1 MTEIKSGAKIVSRL
15 LNRPNLA
22 AEPVF
27 EAPGSVL
34 FANAK
39 GGKVLSIANPLPVQ
53 EPRYYDAVM
62 MSKDYKAEMI
72 EWLKKLSGRIL
83 GGVCYFGV
91 GPVTCL
97 AGRTTEGE
105 NIVVLNAVDLDGD
118 ETPELRFEKTPSAVE
133 RLQGD
138 STWEKVGFEKTGVGT
153 VRIHSR
159 VCVQQAAIFRYR

>member
-1 MTEIKSGAKIVSRL
+1 MKSGAEIVSRL

-34 FANAK
+34 FTNEK
-39 GGKVLSIANPLPVQ
+39 GGKVLTLALPLPVQ
-53 EPRYYDAVM
+53 EPSYYNATM
-62 MSKDYKAEMI
+62 LSEDYKAEMI
-72 EWLKKLSGRIL
+72 EWLKKLSGRIP
-83 GGVCYFGV
+83 GGVCYLGV

-97 AGRTTEGE
+97 SGRTTEGE
-105 NIVVLNAVDLDGD
+105 NIVVLNAIDLDGD
-118 ETPELRFEKTPSAVE
+118 ETPELRFEKIPSAVE

-138 STWEKVGFEKTGVGT
+138 GTWEKVGFEKTGEGT

-159 VCVQQAAIFRYR
+159 VYVQQAAIFRYR